1 MKHLVNGREWE
12 PGAGTDATVSR
23 LGDRLVVR
31 TRDGSFTALTV
42 RSGGTTY
49 VSYRGR
55 NYKVERAGRSSRA
68 EGTSDGELRAPM
80 PGMIVEVSCKEG
92 DKVEAGDRLL
102 VLEAMKMQQPVLA
115 PLSGRVRSVGV
126 SQGDQVEEGQVL
138 ALVGAE

>member
-1 MKHLVNGREWE
+1 
-12 PGAGTDATVSR
+12 
-23 LGDRLVVR
+23 
-31 TRDGSFTALTV
+31 
-42 RSGGTTY
+42 
-49 VSYRGR
+49 
-55 NYKVERAGRSSRA
+55 
-68 EGTSDGELRAPM
+68 M

-126 SQGDQVEEGQVL
+126 AQGDQVEEGQVL